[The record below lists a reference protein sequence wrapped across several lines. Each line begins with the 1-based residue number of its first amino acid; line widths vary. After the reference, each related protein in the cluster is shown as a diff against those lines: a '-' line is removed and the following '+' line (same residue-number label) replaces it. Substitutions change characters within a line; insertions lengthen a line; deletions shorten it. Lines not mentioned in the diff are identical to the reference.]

1 MTWLTRRGHCAS
13 LMRVTPLPLSTIAL
27 FGLLLLLARSVTSRE
42 VDVLV
47 TDGRTATPIEGASVR
62 VQRAAVAGKL
72 GAQGLPQFQ
81 EGRTGQDGRWRG
93 RLTDGVGV
101 IHVTAP
107 DHADLAIGF
116 GLDWEWPED
125 IQVILPG
132 CTPAVRP

>member
-1 MTWLTRRGHCAS
+1 MTVLTRRGHCAS
-13 LMRVTPLPLSTIAL
+13 LMSVTPLPLSTIAL

-72 GAQGLPQFQ
+72 GAQDVPQFR

-93 RLTDGVGV
+93 RLTDGAGV